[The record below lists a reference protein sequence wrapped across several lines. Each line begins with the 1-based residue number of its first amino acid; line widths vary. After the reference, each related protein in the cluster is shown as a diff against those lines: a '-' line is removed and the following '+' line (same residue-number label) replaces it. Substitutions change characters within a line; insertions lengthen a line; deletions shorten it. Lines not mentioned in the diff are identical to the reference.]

1 VPSVGG
7 GFGDL
12 SADDKTFE
20 CFAVPFSG
28 LADLR
33 SEIPDL
39 LDGVE
44 YGGPCFDETP
54 FVCELVDDVGWLCAK
69 IFPVLVDAVKVESR
83 FFRGVW

>member
-1 VPSVGG
+1 MEPSVGG

-12 SADDKTFE
+12 STDDKTFKR
-20 CFAVPFSG
+20 FALPFSG

-44 YGGPCFDETP
+44 HGSLCFDETP
-54 FVCELVDDVGWLCAK
+54 FVCELVDDVGWLRAK
-69 IFPVLVDAVKVESR
+69 TFHVLVDTVKVES
-83 FFRGVW
+83 